1 MLYVKERPL
10 KKWCIRHKFWRELCV
25 ENWKSRAPKKIS
37 NISRAG
43 LLFYPSRGK
52 SLPTAILKIFRHNAS
67 IYTNF
72 NQIDRALRL
81 SSNSIRITRSTKI
94 LCIPAVRDTYSSV
107 CAFVF
112 FDFVFVRFPL
122 IKSFF
127 FQCVAN

>member
-1 MLYVKERPL
+1 M
-10 KKWCIRHKFWRELCV
+10 

-127 FQCVAN
+127 FSVRRELNYSVGGHFEFSGSVANRRRDL